1 MRIYLGEMEFP
12 AAPEKLEAEREGGWV
27 KTELETLGEVL
38 QYRPSR
44 LKRVRFGGIFPGQRM
59 GFVTAETLL
68 APSRYAEILEEA
80 MNSRE
85 PRRLVVSGGA
95 APFSMLAAVESF
107 SRREQAGEDAR
118 LQEQRELIQVVR
130 NNLGVH
136 QISLLRTLW
145 PQRLAERLIGYID
158 LSRLNLRREEELGEL
173 LHILFGITAP
183 ALCAAAVG
191 GDSGAVCARYRVQ
204 LDILKRGMAAPN
216 PPAARGDESKE

>member
-1 MRIYLGEMEFP
+1 MPSNTFFNLPEEKRETFLRSARREFAQKPYSEASINQIIREAGIPRGSFYMYFSDKEDLFRYLMERH
-12 AAPEKLEAEREGGWV
+12 AEGLLERLIHLLEAERGDLFAAL
-27 KTELETLGEVL
+27 T
-38 QYRPSR
+38 
-44 LKRVRFGGIFPGQRM
+44 RM
-59 GFVTAETLL
+59 V
-68 APSRYAEILEEA
+68 
-80 MNSRE
+80 
-85 PRRLVVSGGA
+85 
-95 APFSMLAAVESF
+95 
-107 SRREQAGEDAR
+107 EQAGEDAR

-136 QISLLRTLW
+136 QTALLRTLW

-173 LHILFGITAP
+173 LQILFGITAP